1 MFPLL
6 FEPIQLGKIESRN
19 RIFMPAMG
27 TLFSMDQKL
36 NERHVRFY
44 ERRAEGGAGII
55 TAGPVGVDFIGS
67 GAIALSLMEDSYIP
81 SFKELADRVHAPGAK
96 LMVQLFHGG
105 RYTFSFMIEGQQAI
119 APSAVRSRYTG
130 EEPRE
135 MTLEDIEKVQDA
147 FAQAA
152 RRAREAGIDGVE
164 IIGSAGY
171 LISQFLSPIT
181 NQRTDEYG
189 GSFDNRARFGVETI
203 KKVRAAVGDDYT
215 VTIRVAG
222 NDFVRGGNTNV
233 ESARY
238 CQLFEEAGVDGI
250 NVTGGW
256 HEAFVSQLTME
267 VPRGGYAYLA
277 GGIRN
282 AVNVPVISSNRI
294 TDPGTAERI
303 LAEGMADMVSLGR
316 VLIADPDWPR
326 KSKEGKAKEIRP
338 CVGCMQGCM
347 DKIFTGQPLCCLV
360 NAEAGLEEERE
371 IKPAEQPKKVMVV
384 GSGPG
389 GLEAARVAAIAGHDV
404 ELYEKAPRIGGQ
416 LAVAGAPPG
425 RGEFLGLVD
434 YYEAL
439 LPGLG
444 VKIHTGVELD
454 VEGIKKKNPEALIV
468 AEGAE
473 PIMPNIPG
481 ADQPFVIS
489 SWEFLTN
496 HTAVG
501 KKVAVIGGGAVGME
515 VAMQAARI
523 GTIHPNV
530 LEFLM
535 FHRAESDE
543 RLHDLVRKGTK
554 EVTIFE
560 MLPKAGQDV
569 GKSSRWVWLQD
580 LREREVRIVTSAKV
594 EAIEPEGVVYT
605 VEGDTRKEPFDSVI
619 MAVGSKPRTAL
630 SEGLKEAGVPFRA
643 VGDCNKPRLIIDA
656 VHEGYLA
663 AVDL

>member
-6 FEPIQLGKIESRN
+6 FEPIRLGKIESRN
-19 RIFMPAMG
+19 RILMPAMG

-55 TAGPVGVDFIGS
+55 IAGPVGVDFVGS
-67 GAIALSLMEDSYIP
+67 GAIALSLMDDAYIP

-96 LMVQLFHGG
+96 IMVQLFHGG

-171 LISQFLSPIT
+171 LISQFLSPVT

-189 GSFDNRARFGVETI
+189 GSFENRARFGVETI
-203 KKVRAAVGDDYT
+203 RRVRAAVGDDYT

-222 NDFVRGGNTNV
+222 NDFVRGGNTNE

-238 CQLFEEAGVDGI
+238 CRLFEEAGVDGI

-277 GGIRN
+277 GGIRD

-303 LAEGMADMVSLGR
+303 LAEGMADMVALGR
-316 VLIADPDWPR
+316 VLIADPDWPL
-326 KSKEGKAKEIRP
+326 KSKEGRPQEIRP

-360 NAEAGLEEERE
+360 NAEAGLEGERE

-389 GLEAARVAAIAGHDV
+389 GLEAARVAAKAGHDV
-404 ELYEKAPRIGGQ
+404 ELYEKAPKIGGQ
-416 LAVAGAPPG
+416 LSVAGAPPG

-439 LPGLG
+439 LPALG
-444 VKIHTGVELD
+444 VRIHTGVELD

-481 ADQPFVIS
+481 ADQPFVIN

-501 KKVAVIGGGAVGME
+501 KKVAIIGGGAVGME

-523 GTIHPNV
+523 GTMHPNV

-543 RLHDLVRKGTK
+543 RLHELVRKGTK

-569 GKSSRWVWLQD
+569 GKSSRWVWLHD

-594 EAIEPEGVVYT
+594 EAIEPDGVVYT

-619 MAVGSKPRTAL
+619 MAVGSKPRTVL
-630 SEGLKEAGVPFRA
+630 SEGLKQAGVPFRA
-643 VGDCNKPRLIIDA
+643 IGDCNQPRLIIDA